1 MESTEGTSSPCVC
14 DVRMILSPL
23 DEMIR
28 KPAGPNLV
36 VFCFFFFYHR
46 GIIKAFQ
53 GPGNH
58 VNFFH
63 VGSEEAKTKSSAKT
77 HSPYSCLQPTPTL
90 LCYTF

>member
-36 VFCFFFFYHR
+36 GFFCFFLFFTI
-46 GIIKAFQ
+46 GA
-53 GPGNH
+53 
-58 VNFFH
+58 
-63 VGSEEAKTKSSAKT
+63 S
-77 HSPYSCLQPTPTL
+77 
-90 LCYTF
+90 

>member
-1 MESTEGTSSPCVC
+1 MENTKGTSSPCVC
-14 DVRMILSPL
+14 DVRMILSPF
-23 DEMIR
+23 DKMIR

-36 VFCFFFFYHR
+36 VFYHR
-46 GIIKAFQ
+46 DVIIAFQ

-77 HSPYSCLQPTPTL
+77 RSPYSRLQHTPTL